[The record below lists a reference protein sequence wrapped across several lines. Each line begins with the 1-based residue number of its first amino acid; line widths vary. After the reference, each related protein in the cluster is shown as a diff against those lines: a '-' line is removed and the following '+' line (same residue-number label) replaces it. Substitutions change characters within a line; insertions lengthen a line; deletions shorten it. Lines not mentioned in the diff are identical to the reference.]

1 MSDFVNDLLLRALDK
16 APPVGRGSKRMS
28 RSEASGTSGK
38 EGQVYTQ
45 DPRAK
50 AMASRDEFR
59 YSPGE
64 GEKDRSDFRQRGS
77 RNRGMMRMPRPGP
90 GKRSDFD
97 SEGDGSSVLAPKPDW
112 MGKMLEKMDPMARR
126 AKAAIEQVE
135 KAIASGDR
143 ATLSHMLEQAENAI
157 SMLKMDL
164 NEADI
169 IAKSVKTTP
178 AADRFLGAIPQFDNQ
193 ASDYNG
199 TENAVALGVSRHGRD
214 SGYFQPHRVI

>member
-16 APPVGRGSKRMS
+16 APPLGQGSTRMS
-28 RSEASGTSGK
+28 REEASGYEGK
-38 EGQVYTQ
+38 EGQVYTK
-45 DPRAK
+45 DPRAS
-50 AMASRDEFR
+50 AMATRDS
-59 YSPGE
+59 Y
-64 GEKDRSDFRQRGS
+64 DRNPTPESKADFKRRGT
-77 RNRGMMRMPRPGP
+77 RLRGMSRMPRPSPGP
-90 GKRSDFD
+90 RSDFET
-97 SEGDGSSVLAPKPDW
+97 EGDGESVLAPKPDW

-143 ATLSHMLEQAENAI
+143 ATLSYMLDQAENAI

-164 NEADI
+164 NDADI

-178 AADRFLGAIPQFDNQ
+178 AADRFLGAISQFDNQ
-193 ASDYNG
+193 ASDYKG

>member
-16 APPVGRGSKRMS
+16 APPIGGGSQRKTRP
-28 RSEASGTSGK
+28 EASGDDAGK
-38 EGQVYTQ
+38 EGQAYSV
-45 DPRAK
+45 DPRIAH
-50 AMASRDEFR
+50 MASRAGNPETDYLR
-59 YSPGE
+59 GRNTANKPIRRAPRPSPGQ
-64 GEKDRSDFRQRGS
+64 RSDFET
-77 RNRGMMRMPRPGP
+77 
-90 GKRSDFD
+90 
-97 SEGDGSSVLAPKPDW
+97 EGDGESVLAPKPDW

-143 ATLSHMLEQAENAI
+143 ATLSYMLDQAENAI
-157 SMLKMDL
+157 SMLKMDF

-199 TENAVALGVSRHGRD
+199 TENAVALGVSRQGRD
-214 SGYFQPHRVI
+214 SGFFQPHRVI